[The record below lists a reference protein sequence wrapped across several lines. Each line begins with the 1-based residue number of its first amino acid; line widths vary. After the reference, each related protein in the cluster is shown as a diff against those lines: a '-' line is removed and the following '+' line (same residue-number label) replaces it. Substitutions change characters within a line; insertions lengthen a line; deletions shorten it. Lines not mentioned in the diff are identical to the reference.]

1 MDVIFSEIRKRL
13 LGMFSAL
20 ARGEDV
26 PPGTALRTEG
36 LMEAALLT
44 GHATIDELD
53 ALLLDCFNEANP
65 ADSELTLEPDWREF
79 YPFPQIP
86 LRMKRAPV
94 YPSTS
99 D

>member
-1 MDVIFSEIRKRL
+1 MNALENEIRQRL
-13 LGMFSAL
+13 IDMFSAL

-26 PPGTALRTEG
+26 PPGIALRTEG
-36 LMEAALLT
+36 LMEAAVLV
-44 GHATIDELD
+44 GQATVGGLD
-53 ALLLDCFNEANP
+53 ALVLACFKEANP
-65 ADSELTLEPDWREF
+65 PGNELTLDSDWREF